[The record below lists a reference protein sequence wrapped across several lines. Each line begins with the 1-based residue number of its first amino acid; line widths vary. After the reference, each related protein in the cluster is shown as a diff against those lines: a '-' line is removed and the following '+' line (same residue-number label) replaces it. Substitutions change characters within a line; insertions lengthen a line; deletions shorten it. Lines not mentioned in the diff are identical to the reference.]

1 MRFADTKIKKK
12 FRRWL
17 VIGGSGF
24 IGGHLVDQ
32 LIQNGDSVV
41 VVDNF
46 SLGHYRNPA
55 ARYVRV
61 DVRDGKKLSRV
72 VKSIRP
78 DVVVG
83 AWAVRLLQCLEDP
96 MLGIDV
102 NCRGAVNVLEAI
114 RRIDGQLIY
123 LSTGSVYGHGLSGL
137 NKEDGPTIPNTTYG
151 ASKLAAEAYV
161 NAYASTYGIDSVI
174 LRLHCV
180 FGPRQDYSRYG
191 GVVAIFVNR
200 LLSHK
205 PPVIYGNGRQ
215 TRPFLYVQDAVRAI
229 VLSCVTKNA
238 RGCTINIAGKKHY
251 SINHLAQ
258 LALKHT
264 TSRHDPIHVA
274 VGNRPHVMHFRPSLV
289 NARTIL
295 RFSPLVDLP
304 EGLQTTI
311 EQMRSDKDARE
322 N

>member
-1 MRFADTKIKKK
+1 M
-12 FRRWL
+12 
-17 VIGGSGF
+17 IGGSGF

-55 ARYVRV
+55 ARYVKV
-61 DVRDGKKLSRV
+61 DVRDGKKLLQV
-72 VKSIRP
+72 IKSIRP

-96 MLGIDV
+96 ILGIDV
-102 NCRGAVNVLEAI
+102 NCRGAVNVLESI
-114 RRIDGQLIY
+114 RRTDSQLIY
-123 LSTGSVYGHGLSGL
+123 LSTGSVYGHGFSGL
-137 NKEDGPTIPNTTYG
+137 NREDGPTTPNTTYG

-161 NAYASTYGIDSVI
+161 NAYAGTYGTDSVI

-205 PPVIYGNGRQ
+205 PPIIYGNGLQ

-229 VLSCVTKNA
+229 LLSTVIKKA
-238 RGCTINIAGKKHY
+238 RGCTINIAGKKPY

-258 LALKHT
+258 LTLKHT
-264 TSRHDPIHVA
+264 ASKHDPIHVD

-295 RFSPLVDLP
+295 RFNPSIDLP
-304 EGLQTTI
+304 QGLQATI
-311 EQMRSDKDARE
+311 DQMRSEKSERE